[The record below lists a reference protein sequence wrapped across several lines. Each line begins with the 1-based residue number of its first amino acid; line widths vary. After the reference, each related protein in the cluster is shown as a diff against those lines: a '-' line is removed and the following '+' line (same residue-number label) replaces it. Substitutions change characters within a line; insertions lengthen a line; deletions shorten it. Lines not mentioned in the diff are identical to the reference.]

1 MCIYI
6 RSINNIIFSIMKN
19 TEYKGHINEHVMAHL
34 NIKPKRKIQ
43 WDVVLFY
50 LFTISFSIYIADNII
65 DDISKL
71 FDNNH
76 IKTEYQIELVDQ
88 DSINVY
94 SISNDTVYKGT
105 VEEFEEIVHMDN
117 L

>member
-1 MCIYI
+1 MCIHI
-6 RSINNIIFSIMKN
+6 RSINYIIFSIMKN

-50 LFTISFSIYIADNII
+50 LFIISFSIYIGSCIGDSIT
-65 DDISKL
+65 SL
-71 FDNNH
+71 FDNDT
-76 IKTEYQIELVDQ
+76 IKTEYKIELINQ

>member
-1 MCIYI
+1 MCIHI
-6 RSINNIIFSIMKN
+6 RSINYIIFSIMKN

-50 LFTISFSIYIADNII
+50 LFIISFSIYIGNSII
-65 DDISKL
+65 NDISEL
-71 FDNNH
+71 FNNND
-76 IKTEYQIELVDQ
+76 IKTEYKIELINQ

-105 VEEFEEIVHMDN
+105 IEEFHEIVHMDN

>member
-1 MCIYI
+1 MCIHI
-6 RSINNIIFSIMKN
+6 RSINYIIFSIMKN

-43 WDVVLFY
+43 WDVALFY
-50 LFTISFSIYIADNII
+50 LFIISFSIYIADNII

-105 VEEFEEIVHMDN
+105 VKEFEEIVHMDN

>member
-1 MCIYI
+1 MCIHI
-6 RSINNIIFSIMKN
+6 RSINYIIFSIMKN

-34 NIKPKRKIQ
+34 YIKPERKIQ
-43 WDVVLFY
+43 WDIVLFY
-50 LFTISFSIYIADNII
+50 IALFLISMYFGNHVRK
-65 DDISKL
+65 DILEL
-71 FDNNH
+71 FNNND
-76 IKTEYQIELVDQ
+76 IKTEYQIELVNQ

-105 VEEFEEIVHMDN
+105 VEEFEEIIHMDN

>member
-1 MCIYI
+1 MCIHI
-6 RSINNIIFSIMKN
+6 RCINYIIFSIMKN